1 MKSTVETLSPTR
13 VRLAIEVPFAELEP
27 SLKKAYRE
35 IGSQVTV
42 PGFRRGKIPSAV
54 IDQRVGRGAVL
65 NEAVQDAIPENILAA
80 VREHDVKTLGRP
92 EVEITE
98 FNDGEALKFTAEVD
112 VRPEIA
118 LPDLT
123 DFQVT
128 VDELKIDDSE
138 VDEQVKNLRERFATL
153 KTVER
158 AAQEGDYVQIDLA
171 ATVDG
176 EEVPG
181 GSATNISHEVGSKQL
196 LPGLDEVLVGLAAG
210 GSTTFQ
216 TQLVG
221 GDFAGRDADV
231 AVTVRTVKEKELP
244 ALDDEFAQLA
254 SEFDT
259 LEELRNDLRERIS
272 RSKKI
277 EQIYAA
283 RDKALAQMVSAA
295 DIPAPAGVVSEEV
308 EHRKQAMID
317 QLERIG
323 ASLEEYLASEEKTE
337 EQVDAELN
345 EAATEGVKIQ
355 LLLDTLADAEEVQVS
370 DDEFGH
376 EIVHR
381 AQRAG
386 LAPQQ
391 YYDQLVRSGAAGAV
405 FGDVR
410 RGKALAMVMER
421 IKITDSAGNVINL
434 EELRAAT
441 GEEHDHAHDHD
452 EHQH

>member
-13 VRLAIEVPFAELEP
+13 VRLAIEVPFVELEP

-35 IGSQVTV
+35 IGSQVQV
-42 PGFRRGKIPSAV
+42 PGFRRGKVPTAV
-54 IDQRVGRGAVL
+54 IDQRVGRGTVL
-65 NEAVQDAIPENILAA
+65 NEAVQDAIPDNILAA
-80 VREHDVKTLGRP
+80 VREHDLKTLGRP

-98 FNDGEALKFTAEVD
+98 FNDGDSLNFTAEMD
-112 VRPEIA
+112 VRPEIT
-118 LPDLT
+118 LPDAST
-123 DFQVT
+123 IEVT
-128 VDELKIDDSE
+128 VDELQIDESE
-138 VDEQVKNLRERFATL
+138 IDEQVKNLRERFATL

-158 AAQEGDYVQIDLA
+158 AAAEGDYVQIDLN

-176 EEVPG
+176 EDVPG
-181 GSATNISHEVGSKQL
+181 GQASNISHEVGSKQL
-196 LPGLDEVLVGLAAG
+196 LPGLDEAVVGLAAG
-210 GSTTFQ
+210 ESTTFT

-221 GDFAGRDADV
+221 GDFAGRDAEV

-244 ALDDEFAQLA
+244 ELNDEFAQMA

-259 LEELRNDLRERIS
+259 IEELRGDLRS
-272 RSKKI
+272 RVTQGKQV

-283 RDKALAQMVSAA
+283 RDKALAQLVEAA
-295 DIPAPAGVVSEEV
+295 DVPAPEGVVREEV
-308 EHRKQAMID
+308 ASRKQAMVD

-323 ASLEEYLASEEKTE
+323 ASMEEYLAAEEKTE
-337 EQVDAELN
+337 EQIDAELS
-345 EAATEGVKIQ
+345 EAATEGVKVQ
-355 LLLDTLADAEEVQVS
+355 LLLDTLADAEDVQVS

-386 LAPQQ
+386 MAPQQ

-410 RGKALAMVMER
+410 RGKALAAVMER
-421 IKITDSAGNVINL
+421 ITIKDSAGNEVTL
-434 EELRAAT
+434 DALRAAN
-441 GEEHDHAHDHD
+441 EAEHNHDH
-452 EHQH
+452 